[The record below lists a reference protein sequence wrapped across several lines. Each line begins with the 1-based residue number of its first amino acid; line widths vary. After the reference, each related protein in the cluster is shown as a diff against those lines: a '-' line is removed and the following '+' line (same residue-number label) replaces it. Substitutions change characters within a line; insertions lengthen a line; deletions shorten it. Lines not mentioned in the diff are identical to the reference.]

1 MLSPIDINIDIL
13 KLLEQSLRF
22 FRKDLVYLMYDSA
35 VRGDSDKKKD
45 LDLLIIMKNLLDTRF
60 KKSVFFTKFVK
71 ALILVISKLFDIGY
85 QVDFLTVKIHKKPKR
100 SLLQQKASPFR
111 AERRSDKGL

>member
-1 MLSPIDINIDIL
+1 LLSSIDIDIDIL

-45 LDLLIIMKNLLDTRF
+45 FCLLIIMKNLLDIRF
-60 KKSVFFTKFVK
+60 RKSIFFTKFVK

-100 SLLQQKASPFR
+100 SLLQQKALPFR